1 MYAVVSSGGK
11 QYCIS
16 PGDILQVEKLHK
28 ALNEKVEI
36 DQVLLISED
45 DDLQVGNPFIKGAK
59 VVCTLVEERKG
70 KKVIVFKMKRRKGYR
85 RKIGHR
91 QLYNFLKVED
101 IVAGKPA
108 AKAKAK
114 PDTKREIEPKP
125 RVRAKAKPKAAS
137 KPKPKAKPK
146 TKAEAK
152 AKDKPRAVAKPEP
165 KAKPKAKKA
174 PESRAKTK
182 TQSKPSTRTKKKA
195 TARSSK
201 AKEQVNGS

>member
-1 MYAVVSSGGK
+1 MYAVVSCGGK

-16 PGDILQVEKLHK
+16 PGDILQVEKLDK
-28 ALNEKVEI
+28 ALNEKVEL

-45 DDLQVGNPFIKGAK
+45 ADLQVGNPFIKGAK
-59 VVCTLVEERKG
+59 VVCTLIEERKG
-70 KKVIVFKMKRRKGYR
+70 KKVIIFKMKRRKGYR
-85 RKIGHR
+85 RKKGHR

-114 PDTKREIEPKP
+114 PDNKEEIEPKP

-137 KPKPKAKPK
+137 KAKPK
-146 TKAEAK
+146 VKAET
-152 AKDKPRAVAKPEP
+152 KDKPRTEAKPET
-165 KAKPKAKKA
+165 KAKSKAKTA
-174 PESRAKTK
+174 TESRAKAK
-182 TQSKPSTRTKKKA
+182 TQSRPSTKTKKKA
-195 TARSSK
+195 TAKSSK